1 MQMSKSYIILK
12 RLTDILVAAIGL
24 LLAFPILIVTGMLVY
39 LETPGPVLYKQER
52 LGKDGKEFEMYK
64 IRSMYLDAEKNGAV
78 WASDADDRITKVGNF
93 IRRTRIDEIPQLLN
107 IIIGDMSLVG
117 PRPERAVF
125 YNEFEKNISNFRD
138 RLAVKPGLSGWAQ
151 INGGYDLTPSEKL
164 GFDLWY
170 IEHANLVLDIKILLK
185 TIGVIISGDGA
196 R

>member
-24 LLAFPILIVTGMLVY
+24 LLAFPILIVTAMLVY

-78 WASDADDRITKVGNF
+78 WASDADDRITKVGSF

-138 RLAVKPGLSGWAQ
+138 RLADKPGLSGWAQ

-164 GFDLWY
+164 SFDLWY